1 MENIVKG
8 LGGFG
13 VMGMLIL
20 SSSQSFAGVGECQ
33 CAPQDKSILDCQAL
47 RTAVLG
53 AVRQKHQQVSLV
65 SGGENDHRASQFK
78 DANSTYKDFLH
89 WTAARDHVTIANLL
103 SEENRKAYD
112 PNSFKAES
120 YAVMWLNVR
129 SVDMEMYYDEF
140 AAEQSGQAVVKRYA
154 TGALSASAS
163 RD

>member
-47 RTAVLG
+47 RAAVLG

-65 SGGENDHRASQFK
+65 PGGESDQRASQFK

-140 AAEQSGQAVVKRYA
+140 TAEKTGQVVVRRFDSSHSP
-154 TGALSASAS
+154 TLAS